1 MRLTAGFREKPFAA
15 TAGRH
20 STLLEFPRPGSENE
34 HSLLE
39 YQVIF
44 ENAIVGICSMRN
56 RIMLRCNQRFEE
68 IFGYGSGELNNVSV
82 RVLYPTQEAFDRIGK
97 VYPSFSKH
105 NRMCTSP
112 SLSVRTAH
120 SFGARCRDGC
130 WIRANQQGVQSG
142 SSKT

>member
-1 MRLTAGFREKPFAA
+1 VRLTAGAREKPFAA
-15 TAGRH
+15 TEGRH

-39 YQVIF
+39 YQGIF

-82 RVLYPTQEAFDRIGK
+82 RVLYPTQ
-97 VYPSFSKH
+97 
-105 NRMCTSP
+105 
-112 SLSVRTAH
+112 
-120 SFGARCRDGC
+120 
-130 WIRANQQGVQSG
+130 
-142 SSKT
+142 